1 MKILVTGATGFVGR
15 ELLPLL
21 AEEGH
26 EVSVLTRDPLLAGV
40 RLPIH
45 CAIHSW
51 DPGSED
57 PPPEAFDGVEAV
69 VHLAGENVAGGRWTV
84 KRKEAIVQSRVE
96 STRRLVSAMQKLD
109 APPHTFVSAA
119 AIGIYGDG
127 GEEILSEDSSIS
139 VVNDGFLGGLCRD
152 WERETFRAEEFG
164 LRAVALR
171 IGVVLGKDG
180 GAMKM
185 MLPAFRLG
193 LGGRLGGGNQWM
205 SWIHVR
211 DLAGIVHH
219 VLQTPSMRGP
229 INAVAPHP
237 ETNRNFAKIFARE
250 LGRPALFPV
259 PAFVLRTALGEMSQM
274 LLASQRISAQKL
286 LDGGYKFLY
295 PRLTLALRQVCN
307 HFDHLLL
314 MEQWTPQPVEKIFEF
329 FSNADNLKT
338 LTPDF
343 LGFKVLSQSTDKLE
357 KGTRLDYRIG
367 LHGIPVRWQTLI
379 LEFKDGEMFRDTQTK
394 GPYALWFHTHEF
406 IPSNGGTVIRD
417 KVYYRL
423 PVDYFT
429 DPVAH
434 PFVRKDLEKIFM
446 YRRAKVE
453 ELFAGEGAGT
463 HMSG

>member
-21 AEEGH
+21 AEQGH
-26 EVSVLTRDPLLAGV
+26 EIAVLTRDPLLAGV

-51 DPGSED
+51 NPAAED
-57 PPPEAFDGVEAV
+57 PPPEAFDGVDAV
-69 VHLAGENVAGGRWTV
+69 VHLAGENVAGGRWTA
-84 KRKEAIVQSRVE
+84 KRKDAIVQSRVE
-96 STRRLVSAMQKLD
+96 STRRLVSAMGKLKS
-109 APPHTFVSAA
+109 PPKTFISAS

-127 GEEILSEDSSIS
+127 GEEILSEDFSTT
-139 VVNDGFLGGLCRD
+139 VPNNGFLGELCRD
-152 WERETFRAEEFG
+152 WEREIFRAEEFG
-164 LRAVALR
+164 MRAAALR

-180 GAMKM
+180 GAIKM

-193 LGGRLGGGNQWM
+193 LGGRLGSGAQWM
-205 SWIHVR
+205 SWIHVC
-211 DLAGIVHH
+211 DLAGIIHH
-219 VLQTPSMRGP
+219 VLQTPSLRGP

-237 ETNRNFAKIFARE
+237 ETNGAFTKIFAGE

-259 PAFVLRTALGEMSQM
+259 PAFAMRAALGEMAQM
-274 LLASQRISAQKL
+274 LLASQRISAQKI

-295 PRLTLALRQVCN
+295 PRLTLALRQISN
-307 HFDHLLL
+307 HFNHLLL
-314 MEQWTPQPVEKIFEF
+314 TEQWTPQPVEKIFEF
-329 FSNADNLKT
+329 FSNADNLSL

-343 LGFKVLSQSTDKLE
+343 LGFKILSQSTDKLE

-379 LEFKDGEMFRDTQTK
+379 LELKDGEMFSDTQTK
-394 GPYALWFHTHEF
+394 GPYALWHHTHEF
-406 IPSNGGTVIRD
+406 IPQNGGTVIRD
-417 KVYYRL
+417 KVNYRL
-423 PVDYFT
+423 PLDFFT

-446 YRRAKVE
+446 YRRQKVK
-453 ELFAGEGAGT
+453 ELFG
-463 HMSG
+463 S